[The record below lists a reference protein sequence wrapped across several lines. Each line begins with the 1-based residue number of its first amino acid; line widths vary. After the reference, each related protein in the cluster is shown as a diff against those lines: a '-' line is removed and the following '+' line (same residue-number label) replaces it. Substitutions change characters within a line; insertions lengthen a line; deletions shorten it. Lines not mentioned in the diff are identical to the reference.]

1 MAGVVL
7 IQKFIQPG
15 GKAYTGYVDYMDRPE
30 AIGSRSDLRDY
41 DIFGTYQ
48 EYMGN
53 PEKSTGLFNDDEDY
67 ISSAEKEQ
75 MKKIFNQSG
84 KQGGILYQTVLSFEP
99 EWLKENGIMDSDG
112 HIHEDLLREYTR
124 IAVNTIQE
132 KEDMKSFVWT
142 AAIHYNTAHP
152 HIHIAMVDPT
162 PSWVPGHG
170 RCRVNAEGDLYQRGK
185 WKENTMEA
193 AKSRIVN
200 KVPCAVAVHRKGSGK
215 NVHAH
220 IVFSESEL
228 LSEPDIK
235 IASRNMFYDENGKH
249 CRTKKEILGEDGQI
263 RPGCRILK
271 KGEVYKTKYFKGK
284 REDLK
289 SNKNAHVF
297 KQHYAEMLDLKV
309 FDRDSYQLAQIKYGK
324 GNPKENEIKE
334 YNAGVQEYNRAVSEG
349 IKKGV
354 IAKEEAKLNTSAL
367 RDLRKRHRPVP
378 GEEKIR
384 YTYRLERILTVI
396 DTLKGDLHAKL
407 DKIAQKANMSLSM
420 GIEKKPSV
428 KEQLDRARQERDPET
443 EQPKFINQGL
453 SPRKKSV
460 RDQLRGHRDRDDKPE
475 PRKKA
480 DKGWDMDR

>member
-1 MAGVVL
+1 MCCGCASE
-7 IQKFIQPG
+7 
-15 GKAYTGYVDYMDRPE
+15 R
-30 AIGSRSDLRDY
+30 
-41 DIFGTYQ
+41 
-48 EYMGN
+48 
-53 PEKSTGLFNDDEDY
+53 
-67 ISSAEKEQ
+67 
-75 MKKIFNQSG
+75 
-84 KQGGILYQTVLSFEP
+84 
-99 EWLKENGIMDSDG
+99 
-112 HIHEDLLREYTR
+112 
-124 IAVNTIQE
+124 
-132 KEDMKSFVWT
+132 
-142 AAIHYNTAHP
+142 
-152 HIHIAMVDPT
+152 
-162 PSWVPGHG
+162 
-170 RCRVNAEGDLYQRGK
+170 QR
-185 WKENTMEA
+185 
-193 AKSRIVN
+193 
-200 KVPCAVAVHRKGSGK
+200 K

-384 YTYRLERILTVI
+384 YTYRLERILTAI
-396 DTLKGDLHAKL
+396 DTLKEDLHAKL

-460 RDQLRGHRDRDDKPE
+460 RDQLRGHRDRDDKLE
-475 PRKKA
+475 PRKQA

>member
-1 MAGVVL
+1 M
-7 IQKFIQPG
+7 
-15 GKAYTGYVDYMDRPE
+15 
-30 AIGSRSDLRDY
+30 
-41 DIFGTYQ
+41 
-48 EYMGN
+48 
-53 PEKSTGLFNDDEDY
+53 
-67 ISSAEKEQ
+67 
-75 MKKIFNQSG
+75 
-84 KQGGILYQTVLSFEP
+84 
-99 EWLKENGIMDSDG
+99 
-112 HIHEDLLREYTR
+112 
-124 IAVNTIQE
+124 
-132 KEDMKSFVWT
+132 
-142 AAIHYNTAHP
+142 
-152 HIHIAMVDPT
+152 
-162 PSWVPGHG
+162 
-170 RCRVNAEGDLYQRGK
+170 
-185 WKENTMEA
+185 
-193 AKSRIVN
+193 
-200 KVPCAVAVHRKGSGK
+200 
-215 NVHAH
+215 
-220 IVFSESEL
+220 
-228 LSEPDIK
+228 
-235 IASRNMFYDENGKH
+235 
-249 CRTKKEILGEDGQI
+249 
-263 RPGCRILK
+263 K

-324 GNPKENEIKE
+324 GNPKENEIKA
-334 YNAGVQEYNRAVSEG
+334 YNAGVQEYNRVVSEG
-349 IKKGV
+349 IEKGV
-354 IAKEEAKLNTSAL
+354 MAKEEAKLKTSAL

-396 DTLKGDLHAKL
+396 DTLKEDLHAKL

>member
-1 MAGVVL
+1 MSNIYARITPLKSSSGGVKGR
-7 IQKFIQPG
+7 I
-15 GKAYTGYVDYMDRPE
+15 E
-30 AIGSRSDLRDY
+30 
-41 DIFGTYQ
+41 
-48 EYMGN
+48 
-53 PEKSTGLFNDDEDY
+53 Y
-67 ISSAEKEQ
+67 ISDPERQEDIVSFHSTIDQKMWEQLSAERKADNKSSGQYESCIEAKELTIALPHSYFAAASKEQ
-75 MKKIFNQSG
+75 LADQ
-84 KQGGILYQTVLSFEP
+84 LAADFE
-99 EWLKENGIMDSDG
+99 KT
-112 HIHEDLLREYTR
+112 Y
-124 IAVNTIQE
+124 
-132 KEDMKSFVWT
+132 
-142 AAIHYNTAHP
+142 
-152 HIHIAMVDPT
+152 
-162 PSWVPGHG
+162 
-170 RCRVNAEGDLYQRGK
+170 
-185 WKENTMEA
+185 
-193 AKSRIVN
+193 

-384 YTYRLERILTVI
+384 YTSRLERILTAI
-396 DTLKGDLHAKL
+396 DTLKEDLHAKL

-428 KEQLDRARQERDPET
+428 KEQLDRARQYKDPET

-460 RDQLRGHRDRDDKPE
+460 RDQLRGHRDRDDKLE